1 MFKVVKRIFKNK
13 KIEKKDILF
22 DNSELHNNVS
32 SYLTDTTYTIKDVLH
47 INKKIREINKDEN
60 DINELKQ
67 FLIDNKDI
75 KNNKKLVALVLELCK
90 ILKNREQIIK
100 SNLEKSQRFIKF
112 LSDNEIKCME
122 EFVELYE
129 RIISLNDYE
138 KRIEILDNYIC
149 DNKTAINELN
159 LLNEIELLLKDD
171 INLEEIEK
179 MNELEVKMISISEKL
194 ENTNKENEK
203 IDSRKRSNL
212 KRKYKQLQKQTKQM
226 NKNLKLVKTA

>member
-1 MFKVVKRIFKNK
+1 MFKVVKRFFKNK
-13 KIEKKDILF
+13 KIENKNILF
-22 DNSELHNNVS
+22 DNTELHNNVS
-32 SYLTDTTYTIKDVLH
+32 SYLTNTTYTIKDVLH

-75 KNNKKLVALVLELCK
+75 KSNKKLVELVLELCK

-100 SNLEKSQRFIKF
+100 SNLERSQKFIKF

-129 RIISLNDYE
+129 KMISLKDYE
-138 KRIEILDNYIC
+138 KRIEILDNYIS
-149 DNKTAINELN
+149 DNKNAINELN
-159 LLNEIELLLKDD
+159 LLNEIELLLKKDV
-171 INLEEIEK
+171 NLDEIEK
-179 MNELEVKMISISEKL
+179 MNELEIKMISISEKL
-194 ENTNKENEK
+194 ESSNENDKK

-212 KRKYKQLQKQTKQM
+212 KRKYKQLQKQAKQM
-226 NKNLKLVKTA
+226 NMSLKLVKTA